1 MAGSERPGAG
11 VQFSPQAPPETLDGH
26 RRMSLSS
33 VRPDARELVFH
44 LFGRSVHP
52 ELLDVRASF
61 GLGDNLELFGRVENV
76 FDTDPPAAR
85 LEYSYDP
92 FIGTA
97 KGRTFKI
104 GTKVRF

>member
-1 MAGSERPGAG
+1 MRSNTGTYTVIATALHVVPARYVVVAEDGTVESVQSE
-11 VQFSPQAPPETLDGH
+11 APDVEEVAAH
-26 RRMSLSS
+26 IWSLSHGL
-33 VRPDARELVFH
+33 VELY
-44 LFGRSVHP
+44 LRNS
-52 ELLDVRASF
+52 A
-61 GLGDNLELFGRVENV
+61 GL
-76 FDTDPPAAR
+76 TDPPEAR